1 MPFFHLELPISVI
14 HRNPDIADI
23 ADIDILCPRRFFLAF
38 EDEKVGKKFEIQEK
52 SVFLQLKDALINRF
66 MPEICRFFGIIIAMF
81 GDDHNPPHFHV
92 RYGDYRATITIDK
105 GIVQGQLPRRVL
117 NNVFV
122 WMDEHYD
129 ELMANWARLQ
139 NGEAPLPIEPLKK

>member
-1 MPFFHLELPISVI
+1 
-14 HRNPDIADI
+14 
-23 ADIDILCPRRFFLAF
+23 
-38 EDEKVGKKFEIQEK
+38 
-52 SVFLQLKDALINRF
+52 

-92 RYGDYRATITIDK
+92 RYSDYRATITIDK